1 MRRFGFGSGDWGSG
15 IFVGGCACVWVRD
28 LGAEE
33 IFCGKACEWPKV
45 LEGSVCGLEMAGFF
59 GGVALEGREWR
70 GVRVVGVVESREGL
84 VIGDCEFV
92 SGNLGAVCGLEMV
105 GGFGGVALEG
115 REWRGVRVVGV
126 VESRE
131 GLVIGDCEF

>member
-45 LEGSVCGLEMAGFF
+45 LEGSVCGLEMAGGF
-59 GGVALEGREWR
+59 GGVALEGCEWR
-70 GVRVVGVVESREGL
+70 GVGVVESRERL

-92 SGNLGAVCGLEMV
+92 IGNLGTLDGGEIFCGEL
-105 GGFGGVALEG
+105 L
-115 REWRGVRVVGV
+115 
-126 VESRE
+126 
-131 GLVIGDCEF
+131 